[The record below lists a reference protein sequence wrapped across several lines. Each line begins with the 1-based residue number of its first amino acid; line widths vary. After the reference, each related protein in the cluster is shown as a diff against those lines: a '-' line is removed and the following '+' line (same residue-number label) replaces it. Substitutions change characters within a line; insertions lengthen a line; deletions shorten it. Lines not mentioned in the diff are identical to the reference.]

1 MYHAVSVAGHWPG
14 WSKWEI
20 VRKYF
25 PHPIMSSSIHCPGG
39 GQGPGTF
46 LAFIF
51 GAGRNN
57 SSGGVIYLV
66 GKIFGQVGLGW
77 AGLGWAGWAGLGAGG
92 NIE

>member
-1 MYHAVSVAGHWPG
+1 
-14 WSKWEI
+14 
-20 VRKYF
+20 
-25 PHPIMSSSIHCPGG
+25 MSSSIHCPGG

-66 GKIFGQVGLGW
+66 GKIFGQVGLGC
-77 AGLGWAGWAGLGAGG
+77 AGLCLAVLGWAGLGAGG

>member
-1 MYHAVSVAGHWPG
+1 MAGLASARMEQMGNCPQ
-14 WSKWEI
+14 I
-20 VRKYF
+20 F
-25 PHPIMSSSIHCPGG
+25 SSFNYAALPEVDT

-51 GAGRNN
+51 GGGRNN
-57 SSGGVIYLV
+57 SSGGGVIYLV

-77 AGLGWAGWAGLGAGG
+77 VLGWAGWAGLGAGG